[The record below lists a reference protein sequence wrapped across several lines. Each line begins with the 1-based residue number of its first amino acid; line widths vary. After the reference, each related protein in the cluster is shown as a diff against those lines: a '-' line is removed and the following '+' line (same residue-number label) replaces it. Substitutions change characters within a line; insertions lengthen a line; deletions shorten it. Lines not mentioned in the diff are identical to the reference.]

1 MKKTLILLLT
11 LLLFVSPLF
20 EQKGFAATASE
31 PGSYLSSVAYVP
43 VDDRPVNLDRVIA
56 AGKALG
62 IRVLTPPKD
71 YIGTKLDYQGTNQTG
86 KQFGD
91 PAAVLNW
98 LRSVESQVD
107 GFIVSADMI
116 SSGGL
121 VGSRLLNQPIPY
133 STAESYLNQLA
144 SLNTNGKPMYIF
156 DSVMRL
162 APTVGVE
169 GIDQTEYDAI
179 RKWASQ
185 PRKVYRDQASII
197 ENYSVAPDGTI
208 IQSSNNQFKV
218 SPGNGSKYYAARER
232 KFKLNRRILDLAYYN
247 KSFEYVAFGVDD
259 SNKTSTSTTTIQE
272 NEVNWITNIAK
283 TRLPERSGVTSDT
296 DGLGMTMLG
305 RFANIEVFDR
315 TPKVRIGYYGTGYNE
330 VPSSF
335 DYHTLDSMIKSHISM
350 IGGEAVASGQDM
362 DLLVRTNNSTLTD
375 ITNLST
381 KAKSNFSSNMP
392 TSVIDAARGSTE
404 QTQLSDRLILDHAAA
419 GLMAYSSWNTTG
431 NAVGLAIGY
440 GPARAMHVNSVS
452 SYYAQVS
459 KNSHAAY
466 HYYTFVKDTIYQ
478 NKNIDKVKNV
488 MVNNTGRSDASSN
501 LSKYISISSQAY
513 QNIRQQSTELLV
525 PGLSN
530 LQRNFTEDSMIV
542 SMNGTTLKSRFIS
555 IQDPSNWPSGKA
567 GRDGLIDF
575 PWKRSFEAEIYVDAQ
590 VQ

>member
-1 MKKTLILLLT
+1 MKKTLFLLLT
-11 LLLFVSPLF
+11 LLLFVSPMF
-20 EQKGFAATASE
+20 EQKGSAATPSE
-31 PGSYLSSVAYVP
+31 PGSYLSTVAYVP
-43 VDDRPVNLDRVIA
+43 IDDRPVNLDRVIA
-56 AGKALG
+56 AGKGLG

-91 PAAVLNW
+91 PAAILNW

-121 VGSRLLNQPIPY
+121 VGSRLLNQSIPY

-169 GIDQTEYDAI
+169 GIDQAQYDAI

-185 PRKVYRDQASII
+185 PRKVYTDQASII
-197 ENYSVAPDGTI
+197 ENYQVAPNGST
-208 IQSSNNQFKV
+208 IQSSGFGV
-218 SPGNGSKYYAARER
+218 ASGNASKYYAARER

-247 KSFEYVAFGVDD
+247 NSFDYVAYGVDD
-259 SNKTSTSTTTIQE
+259 SNKTSTSSTTIQE
-272 NEVNWITNIAK
+272 NEVNWITRISRE
-283 TRLPERSGVTSDT
+283 RLSSNSAVTSDT

-305 RFANIEVFDR
+305 RFANIEVFNR
-315 TPKVRIGYYGTGYNE
+315 NPKVRIAYYGTGYNE

-362 DLLVRTNNSTLTD
+362 DLLVRTNNSTFTD

-381 KAKSNFSSNMP
+381 KAKNNFSSNMP

-404 QTQLSDRLILDHAAA
+404 QTQLSDRLILEHAAA

-440 GPARAMHVNSVS
+440 GPARAMHVTSVS
-452 SYYAQVS
+452 LSYAQVS

-478 NKNIDKVKNV
+478 NKNIDKVKDV

-501 LSKYISISSQAY
+501 LSKYISKSSQAY
-513 QNIRQQSTELLV
+513 QNIRLQSTQLLV

-530 LQRNFTEDSMIV
+530 LQRNFTESSMIV
-542 SMNGTTLKSRFIS
+542 SMKGTTLKSRIIS

>member
-1 MKKTLILLLT
+1 MKKTLFLVLMLLLI
-11 LLLFVSPLF
+11 VSPFF
-20 EQKGFAATASE
+20 EQKGSAATTSE
-31 PGSYLSSVAYVP
+31 PGSYLSTVAYVP
-43 VDDRPVNLDRVIA
+43 IDDRPVNLDRVIA

-71 YIGTKLDYQGTNQTG
+71 IISTKLDYQGSNQTG
-86 KQFGD
+86 KRFGD
-91 PAAVLNW
+91 PAAILNW

-116 SSGGL
+116 ASGGL
-121 VGSRLLNQPIPY
+121 VGSRLLNQSIPY

-144 SLNTNGKPMYIF
+144 SLKTNGKPMYIF

-185 PRKVYRDQASII
+185 PRKVFTDQASII
-197 ENYSVAPDGTI
+197 ENYHVAPDGTT
-208 IQSSNNQFKV
+208 IQSSNVKFQV
-218 SPGNGSKYYAARER
+218 SPGNASKFYAARER

-247 KSFEYVAFGVDD
+247 ESFDYVAYGVDD
-259 SNKTSTSTTTIQE
+259 SNKTSTSSTTIQE
-272 NEVNWITNIAK
+272 NEVNWITKIARD
-283 TRLPERSGVTSDT
+283 RLPGISGVTSDT

-305 RFANIEVFDR
+305 RFANVEVFDR
-315 TPKVRIGYYGTGYNE
+315 TPKVRIAYYGSGYNE

-335 DYHTLDSMIKSHISM
+335 DFHALNSMIKSHVSM
-350 IGGEAVASGQDM
+350 IGGTAVASGQDM
-362 DLLVRTNNSTLTD
+362 DLLVRTQDSTLTD
-375 ITNLST
+375 VRNLS
-381 KAKSNFSSNMP
+381 KKSNDNFKSNMP
-392 TSVIDAARGSTE
+392 TAVIDAGKNSTS
-404 QTQLSDRLILDHAAA
+404 QTQLSDQLILEGSAA

-431 NAVGLAIGY
+431 NTVGLAVGY
-440 GPARAMHVNSVS
+440 GPARTMHVKSVS
-452 SYYAQVS
+452 SAYAQAS

-466 HYYTFVKDTIYQ
+466 HYYTFVKDTLYQ
-478 NKNIDKVKNV
+478 NKNIDNVKEV
-488 MVNNTGRSDASSN
+488 MANNTGHRDANAN
-501 LSKYISISSQAY
+501 LSKYISASSQAY
-513 QNIRQQSTELLV
+513 QNIRQQSTQLLV

-530 LQRNFTEDSMIV
+530 LQRNFTESSIIV
-542 SMNGTTLKSRFIS
+542 SMNGTTLKSRIIS

-567 GRDGLIDF
+567 GRDGMIDF

>member
-1 MKKTLILLLT
+1 MKRSLLTLLT
-11 LLLFVSPLF
+11 LLLVVSPLF
-20 EQKGFAATASE
+20 EQKGSAATTTE
-31 PGSYLSSVAYVP
+31 PGSYLSTVAYVP
-43 VDDRPVNLDRVIA
+43 IDDRPANLDRVIA

-62 IRVLTPPKD
+62 IRVLTPPKY
-71 YIGTKLDYQGTNQTG
+71 YISTKLDYQGTNQTG

-98 LRSVESQVD
+98 LRAVESQVD

-133 STAESYLNQLA
+133 NTAESNLNQLA

-169 GIDQTEYDAI
+169 GIDQSQYDSI

-185 PRKVYRDQASII
+185 PRKVYTDQANII
-197 ENYSVAPDGTI
+197 ENYHVAPNGTT
-208 IQSSNNQFKV
+208 IQSSDFGV
-218 SPGNGSKYYAARER
+218 AAGNASMFYTARER

-247 KSFEYVAFGVDD
+247 GSFDYVAYGVDD
-259 SNKTSTSTTTIQE
+259 SNKTSTTSTTIQE
-272 NEVNWITNIAK
+272 NEVNWITRLSRE
-283 TRLPERSGVTSDT
+283 RLPNNSGITSDT

-305 RFANIEVFDR
+305 RFANVEVFNK
-315 TPKVRIGYYGTGYNE
+315 TPKVRIAYYGSGYNE
-330 VPSSF
+330 VPSSY

-350 IGGEAVASGQDM
+350 IGGTAVASGQDM
-362 DLLVRTNNSTLTD
+362 DLLVRTQNSTLTD
-375 ITNLST
+375 VNNLST
-381 KAKSNFSSNMP
+381 KAKGNFNSNMP
-392 TSVIDAARGSTE
+392 TTVIDAARGSTA
-404 QTQLSDRLILDHAAA
+404 QTQLSDRLILDNSAA

-440 GPARAMHVNSVS
+440 GPARTMHVKSVS
-452 SYYAQVS
+452 SSSAQAT

-478 NKNIDKVKNV
+478 NKNIDNVKDV

-501 LSKYISISSQAY
+501 LSKYISTSSQAY
-513 QNIRQQSTELLV
+513 QNIRQQSTQLLV

-530 LQRNFTEDSMIV
+530 LQRNFISSPIIV
-542 SMNGTTLKSRFIS
+542 SMNGTTLKSSIVS
-555 IQDPSNWPSGKA
+555 IQDPSNWPSGKP

>member
-1 MKKTLILLLT
+1 MKKSLLTLLT
-11 LLLFVSPLF
+11 LLLIVSPLF
-20 EQKGFAATASE
+20 EQKGSAATTTE
-31 PGSYLSSVAYVP
+31 PSSYLSTVAYVP
-43 VDDRPVNLDRVIA
+43 IDDRPANLDRVIA

-62 IRVLTPPKD
+62 IRVLTPPED
-71 YIGTKLDYQGTNQTG
+71 YISTKLDYQGTNQTG

-98 LRSVESQVD
+98 LRAVESQVD
-107 GFIVSADMI
+107 GFIISADMI

-121 VGSRLLNQPIPY
+121 VGSRLLNLPIPY

-144 SLNTNGKPMYIF
+144 SLNTNGKPMYVF

-185 PRKVYRDQASII
+185 PRKVYTDQASII

-208 IQSSNNQFKV
+208 IQSSDNQFKV

-283 TRLPERSGVTSDT
+283 TRLPEKSGVTSDT

-305 RFANIEVFDR
+305 RFANVEVFDR
-315 TPKVRIGYYGTGYNE
+315 KPKVRIAYYGSGYNE
-330 VPSSF
+330 VPSSY
-335 DYHTLDSMIKSHISM
+335 DYHTLDSMIKSHISI
-350 IGGEAVASGQDM
+350 IGGTAVASGQDM
-362 DLLVRTNNSTLTD
+362 DLLVRTQNSTLTD
-375 ITNLST
+375 VNNLST
-381 KAKSNFSSNMP
+381 KAKGNFNSNMP
-392 TSVIDAARGSTE
+392 TTVIDAARGSTA
-404 QTQLSDRLILDHAAA
+404 QTQLSDRLILDNAAA
-419 GLMAYSSWNTTG
+419 GLVAYSSWNTTG

-440 GPARAMHVNSVS
+440 GPARTMHVKSVS
-452 SYYAQVS
+452 SSSAQAT

-478 NKNIDKVKNV
+478 NKNIDNVKAV

-501 LSKYISISSQAY
+501 LSKYISTSSQAY
-513 QNIRQQSTELLV
+513 QNIRQQSTQLLV

-530 LQRNFTEDSMIV
+530 LQRNFISSPIIV
-542 SMNGTTLKSRFIS
+542 SMNGTTLKSSIVS